1 MSDEVLNIKVTE
13 AELDLITLL
22 LEQAG
27 TMEDSNGQPAFEL
40 LHDLMEQAA
49 RPGDWTEDVEPT
61 EIGEGFSFSVAEND
75 FVDAGIRARE
85 QAKASSRAAT
95 RRVKRFGEF
104 EVGPESREPSEI
116 QRHDL
121 WEKPG
126 NDPADW

>member
-1 MSDEVLNIKVTE
+1 MSDFINIRVTE
-13 AELDLITLL
+13 AELDLITCL

-27 TMEDSNGQPAFEL
+27 TMEDSTGQPAFEL

-49 RPGDWTEDVEPT
+49 RPGDWSEDVEPT

-95 RRVKRFGEF
+95 RRAKRFGEF

-121 WEKPG
+121 WDRP
-126 NDPADW
+126 NDPTKW